1 MWTDL
6 NCRKIPTIWKMWI
19 EPRCREI
26 STIWKER
33 KFWFDRIVG
42 KFQQFERCV
51 LNWIVGK
58 YLQFER
64 CVQEN
69 GYDYT
74 IWKEWKFWVE
84 QIVNFDVNW
93 IKFVQFEKSES
104 LYVDSTNCRKIPTIW
119 KMCIE
124 LNCRKIPTILK
135 ICEGK
140 LLWLYDLKRVKFLCG
155 FDQIVGKFLQFEI
168 CGLN

>member
-1 MWTDL
+1 
-6 NCRKIPTIWKMWI
+6 MWI

-64 CVQEN
+64 CVKEN
-69 GYDYT
+69 CDDYM
-74 IWKEWKFWVE
+74 IWKEWF
-84 QIVNFDVNW
+84 
-93 IKFVQFEKSES
+93 
-104 LYVDSTNCRKIPTIW
+104 LY
-119 KMCIE
+119 
-124 LNCRKIPTILK
+124 
-135 ICEGK
+135 
-140 LLWLYDLKRVKFLCG
+140 G

-168 CGLN
+168 VDWTKL